1 MFVFTDR
8 SRPEVEKPKKAKVN
22 PEPKQVHDFAIEH
35 VKTFL
40 DSMDK
45 AGDAK
50 QRWMSQ
56 ILLKLYDKWVGSSP
70 DDKKYQ
76 DWELLILRLSKCFF
90 PSIKIKGGL
99 LDGRKAARAL
109 KQPGQEIDPQISS
122 ALGGMPQ
129 WDYDHGKVRQGL
141 EIILQYAGCEEGQR
155 EAIKI
160 FTSVLRKSADPMGKA
175 RRLSRYIDFTL
186 AEDFEAE
193 DFEAEGAIFL
203 AAAQICK
210 EQGVKIG
217 DLSLRES
224 AHNQFTVMAHPVIQK
239 LLLGYDPVQN
249 AQWRELQ
256 EAIAPVRKQYDAV
269 RAAAQKQRERVTQ
282 CHEQIRTSLDAL
294 AGSRGNN
301 LLRGFY
307 SRQHELSR
315 LEQSIGKD
323 LRSYPPKF
331 EEHKLLQQCLLSDLI
346 SKQDFDEGKVVAVK
360 ELDDGGILARLA
372 KSNCEREAQIDKLA
386 NETKEF
392 GTFAQQYI
400 QAQQETDELEARVDG
415 LKRAWQS
422 EKRKPLQQKIV
433 RGYGDTRLEA
443 VDDYVAKITQQVKAR
458 QTALADLRWPG
469 GDIAG
474 IPAVDQ
480 AVMEQFENLL
490 DELEQHEARY
500 TQLIAQRENV
510 TFKLNEEK
518 PDRPTMQCDGANKAV
533 DQAVQDYMKN
543 KSGLLSFYTEFVQE
557 FSLIV
562 GSGTRQFDPEE
573 VYDNIRSEIEKS
585 AKVHKDRYKLSKI
598 DQDQLAIYRM
608 QQYINDYHTRHCSE
622 GAECFNK
629 PLKTIMDCPDT
640 EESEQYLESIGFHNA
655 QVQAMQT
662 CLNKKVQSLRSG
674 SVWKRLLN
682 SLTFGWLGQSG
693 FKKAVQPALEKMNE
707 SVRQYNSE
715 MKDYKNKFSEFY
727 PRVVAAWQQYKADEK
742 AAQQVKKE
750 QCERQ
755 MQVVNGVLD
764 PFITAWCAPQDSVAT
779 KPWEGVAPATCA
791 QAFSLYEG
799 QHLLRESADHAVPCY
814 GQA

>member
-1 MFVFTDR
+1 MFTIFPDS
-8 SRPEVEKPKKAKVN
+8 SRPKVEKPEVVKGS
-22 PEPKQVHDFAIEH
+22 PEESKQEH
-35 VKTFL
+35 NSPLNMALNSAFQSAFNSVRKN
-40 DSMDK
+40 K
-45 AGDAK
+45 N
-50 QRWMSQ
+50 QRWMQ
-56 ILLKLYDKWVGSSP
+56 QVLLGLYNKWGEFP
-70 DDKKYQ
+70 DDAKYQ
-76 DWELLILRLSKCFF
+76 DWGLLILRLSKCFF

-99 LDGRKAARAL
+99 LDERKDKAAQAL
-109 KQPGQEIDPQISS
+109 KEQTIGPHSS

-129 WDYDHGKVRQGL
+129 WDYDNGKVRQGL

-160 FTSVLRKSADPMGKA
+160 FTSVLRESADPMGKA

-186 AEDFEAE
+186 AGDFEG
-193 DFEAEGAIFL
+193 EGAIFL

-217 DLSLRES
+217 DLSLRGS
-224 AHNQFTVMAHPVIQK
+224 ADNQFTVMAHPVIQK
-239 LLLGYDPVQN
+239 LLLGYEPVQN

-269 RAAAQKQRERVTQ
+269 RSAAQKQRERVGQ
-282 CHEQIRTSLDAL
+282 CQQQLVQIQSDLGRL
-294 AGSRGNN
+294 AASRPNKRPNN
-301 LLRGFY
+301 LLEGFSIQKRG
-307 SRQHELSR
+307 LST
-315 LEQSIGKD
+315 LQQSIDTGLPSEFAK
-323 LRSYPPKF
+323 
-331 EEHKLLQQCLLSDLI
+331 HKLLQRRLLSDLI

-360 ELDDGGILARLA
+360 ELDDGGILAGLA

-392 GTFAQQYI
+392 GTFVQQYI
-400 QAQQETDELEARVDG
+400 QAQQETDGLEARVDG
-415 LKRAWQS
+415 LKRAWQL
-422 EKRKPLQQKIV
+422 EKSKLLQQEIV

-443 VDDYVAKITQQVKAR
+443 VDGYVTKITQQVEAR
-458 QTALADLRWPG
+458 QTALAKLQWPG
-469 GDIAG
+469 GDIVG

-480 AVMEQFENLL
+480 TAMEQFENLL
-490 DELEQHEARY
+490 NELARQAQQY
-500 TQLIAQRENV
+500 AKLIAQRESV

-543 KSGLLSFYTEFVQE
+543 KGGLLSFYTEFVQE

-573 VYDNIRSEIEKS
+573 VYDIIRSEIEKR
-585 AKVHKDRYKLSKI
+585 AKAHKDRYKLSKI

-629 PLKTIMDCPDT
+629 PLKTMMGCPDT
-640 EESEQYLESIGFHNA
+640 EKGEKYLKSIGLHNA
-655 QVQAMQT
+655 QVKAMQI

-693 FKKAVQPALEKMNE
+693 FKKAVQPAMKKMNE
-707 SVRQYNSE
+707 SVQQYNSE

-727 PRVVAAWQQYKADEK
+727 PRVIAAWQQYKNKEK
-742 AAQQVKKE
+742 AAQQVKQE

-764 PFITAWCAPQDSVAT
+764 PFITKWCAPQGSVAT
-779 KPWEGVAPATCA
+779 KPREGVAPATCA

-799 QHLLRESADHAVPCY
+799 QHLPRESAPCY
-814 GQA
+814 G